1 MSLNR
6 RIFQWLLN
14 VNSDGQQVN
23 QMDKS
28 VSREE
33 DVTDEDDGVAIQL
46 SAKCQPIYE
55 TKPGSLHIRC
65 QHFHGVS
72 MGGSSTWDKV
82 EVEQEDSRPEE
93 VNLLPCNCQLRNI

>member
-1 MSLNR
+1 MLMMEMTMCGETIVR
-6 RIFQWLLN
+6 
-14 VNSDGQQVN
+14 
-23 QMDKS
+23 
-28 VSREE
+28 
-33 DVTDEDDGVAIQL
+33 L
-46 SAKCQPIYE
+46 SAKCQTIYE
-55 TKPGSLHIRC
+55 TKPGSLGTGDIDQELYIRC